1 MLNNEATLSHA
12 PMATSNIHADQFS
25 VSKTF
30 YDQVRSDFL
39 RQSAKYLRMSLG
51 RNRPLSRYS
60 DNTDVEN

>member
-25 VSKTF
+25 VSKAF

-39 RQSAKYLRMSLG
+39 RQSATYLRLSLG
-51 RNRPLSRYS
+51 RSRSLSCYS
-60 DNTDVEN
+60 NNADAEN